1 MTIDIAVVNGSTSN
15 ILRQLAVRPFIWF
28 ETFQSSGLPRNTGDK
43 FSVDYFYFQ
52 SSVTH
57 RGPNSIMNNGQEV
70 SGEAHLLDP
79 SEYLKLKPKKSIL
92 KQPSAEE
99 SKRIAEDRAHFDEMN
114 IIATHHPI
122 DKEYGHMKI
131 EEPKTPYHGYSD
143 SEDDTDNHVTK
154 APRRVSLVGVDPVKL
169 AESIE
174 AGTSIPPTCLGKI
187 LPDDESEVE
196 LTPEQI
202 AHKCEFEKKRRMH
215 YNEGAALLRAKELL
229 AKDEESME

>member
-1 MTIDIAVVNGSTSN
+1 MAIDIAVVSGTTSN
-15 ILRQLAVRPFIWF
+15 ILRQLAVRTFIWF
-28 ETFQSSGLPRNTGDK
+28 ETFQSSGLPRNTG
-43 FSVDYFYFQ
+43 
-52 SSVTH
+52 
-57 RGPNSIMNNGQEV
+57 NSMMNNGQEV

-114 IIATHHPI
+114 IIATHHPV

-143 SEDDTDNHVTK
+143 SEDDTDSHVTK

-174 AGTSIPPTCLGKI
+174 AGTSIPPAYLGKI
-187 LPDDESEVE
+187 LPDNDSEVE

-202 AHKCEFEKKRRMH
+202 AHKCEFEKKRKMH

>member
-1 MTIDIAVVNGSTSN
+1 
-15 ILRQLAVRPFIWF
+15 
-28 ETFQSSGLPRNTGDK
+28 
-43 FSVDYFYFQ
+43 
-52 SSVTH
+52 
-57 RGPNSIMNNGQEV
+57 MNNGQEV

>member
-1 MTIDIAVVNGSTSN
+1 MDDDHEA
-15 ILRQLAVRPFIWF
+15 
-28 ETFQSSGLPRNTGDK
+28 SGGT
-43 FSVDYFYFQ
+43 
-52 SSVTH
+52 
-57 RGPNSIMNNGQEV
+57 
-70 SGEAHLLDP
+70 HLLDP

-114 IIATHHPI
+114 IIATHHPA
-122 DKEYGHMKI
+122 DKDYGHMKI

-143 SEDDTDNHVTK
+143 SEDDADIHATK
-154 APRRVSLVGVDPVKL
+154 APRRVSLVGAVDPVKL

-174 AGTSIPPTCLGKI
+174 AGTSIQPSCLGKN
-187 LPDDESEVE
+187 LPDDDSEIE

-202 AHKCEFEKKRRMH
+202 AHKCEFEKKRKMH
-215 YNEGAALLRAKELL
+215 YNEGAALLRARELL